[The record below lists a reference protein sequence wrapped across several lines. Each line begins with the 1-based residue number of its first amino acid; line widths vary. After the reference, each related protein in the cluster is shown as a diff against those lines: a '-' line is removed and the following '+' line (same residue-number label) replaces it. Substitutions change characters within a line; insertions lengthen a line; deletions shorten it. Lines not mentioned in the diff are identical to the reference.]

1 MDLDEVEPIVI
12 DNGSGICKAGFAGD
26 ESPRSAFPSIVG
38 RPRHMN
44 VMTGTALQS
53 TFVGSAAQEKRGILA
68 LRYPIEHGV
77 IIHWDDMEKIW
88 SHMYYN
94 DLRAVPEDHPVL
106 MTEAPLNPKAN
117 REIMLST
124 LFEKF
129 NVPAMYVSIQAV
141 LSLYASGRTSG
152 VVFDSGAGV
161 THTVPVYEGYCLPHA
176 VGRFDVAGRDLT
188 QYLAKILTERGHF
201 FTSSAEQEVVREVKE
216 RLCYVAMDFDTE
228 MERSSRDIKC
238 ETHYVLPDGEHLTIN
253 DERFRAPEAL
263 FKPTLLGR
271 ENVGIQHYLYGSVA
285 ACDLDIRK
293 QLYGNIVLSG
303 GNTMFPGI
311 ANRLELEMKRLSPS
325 QCPVKIV
332 ASKDRQNLVWVGGS
346 VLSSLHTFATMWIT
360 RKEYNECGASI
371 VHQKCF

>member
-44 VMTGTALQS
+44 VMTGTVLQS

-94 DLRAVPEDHPVL
+94 DLRAVPEDHPLL

-152 VVFDSGAGV
+152 VVFDSGDGV

-228 MERSSRDIKC
+228 MERSSRNVKY
-238 ETHYVLPDGEHLTIN
+238 EAHYVLPDGEHLTIN

-285 ACDLDIRK
+285 ACDVDIRK